1 MEFPSGIL
9 AWIFEGGFRGRAA
22 TLIFKVDF
30 RNRFSKWRLQVE
42 FRGGFLKSTLEVEIR
57 GRILWR
63 SPMDSLEWIYWS
75 GFTRVDSLEWIC
87 RHGLDVE
94 DLLERIRICR
104 SGFAGELEPL
114 GRSSGII
121 NVICRGGFMRQNFDE
136 EFQSGISK
144 WNFEVDS

>member
-9 AWIFEGGFRGRAA
+9 KR
-22 TLIFKVDF
+22 
-30 RNRFSKWRLQVE
+30 
-42 FRGGFLKSTLEVEIR
+42 IR
-57 GRILWR
+57 
-63 SPMDSLEWIYWS
+63 
-75 GFTRVDSLEWIC
+75 